1 MTTKSGWLLWQVP
14 LTILACIAGSL
25 VVVWVVSRAMNFT
38 MNISL
43 IAVLSAVLSAAAIA
57 VESRGKARH

>member
-1 MTTKSGWLLWQVP
+1 MTTRSARLFWQVP

-25 VVVWVVSRAMNFT
+25 IVVWAVSQGLGLA

-43 IAVLSAVLSAAAIA
+43 IVVLSAVLSAAALAIELRA
-57 VESRGKARH
+57 